1 MKLIGRLSYSA
12 AILFGT
18 YLDIRKTVM
27 PADDVRC
34 DVMSID
40 KKPRKAANSHEIRE
54 QFSELQTEWRRTQS
68 VANPSLS
75 QNSR

>member
-34 DVMSID
+34 DVMSMTTPD
-40 KKPRKAANSHEIRE
+40 
-54 QFSELQTEWRRTQS
+54 RRYLLCFVDQG
-68 VANPSLS
+68 
-75 QNSR
+75 